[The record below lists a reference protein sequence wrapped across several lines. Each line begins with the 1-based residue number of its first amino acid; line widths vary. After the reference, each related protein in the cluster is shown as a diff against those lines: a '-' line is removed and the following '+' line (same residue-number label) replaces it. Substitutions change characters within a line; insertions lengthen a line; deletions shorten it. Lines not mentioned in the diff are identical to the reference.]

1 MQTIEELL
9 TEGKS
14 ANDVVKFIKENSF
27 TQNPKWETL
36 EKMYDANK
44 HSIMDAW
51 IRKDK
56 PTKDGVDKVSRV
68 TLS

>member
-1 MQTIEELL
+1 M
-9 TEGKS
+9 
-14 ANDVVKFIKENSF
+14 
-27 TQNPKWETL
+27 ETL

-44 HSIMDAW
+44 HSIMNAG

-68 TLS
+68 KLSLQKLAVSRMAEMCFALPVKKDLFIRN